1 MSHAA
6 KSLATV
12 PLSNPLATA
21 ITLNVRGRYGDS
33 FARFCIEIFSHVAIK
48 IECFQARLVK

>member
-6 KSLATV
+6 KS
-12 PLSNPLATA
+12 LATA